1 MYSIDRTYFYCT
13 RKKLGSIC
21 RNFTENNASKNHR
34 TKWCISVFI
43 ETDYKSEIKIEVNYR
58 ERHICYETHNEKFL
72 EKRFTQNGL
81 LVKINDSTQ
90 VLHKTP
96 LLKTWDHNIFGS
108 VLCSQNQ
115 SQLKYK
121 SSGSTLILD
130 SRLLDFFA
138 CCHC

>member
-1 MYSIDRTYFYCT
+1 MYSTDRTYFYCT

-43 ETDYKSEIKIEVNYR
+43 ETDYKSEIKIKVNYR

-96 LLKTWDHNIFGS
+96 LLKTTEIITFL
-108 VLCSQNQ
+108 VQ
-115 SQLKYK
+115 SCVAKTK
-121 SSGSTLILD
+121 
-130 SRLLDFFA
+130 A
-138 CCHC
+138 N